1 MEKGTNR
8 RGISEVI
15 VSLLLLAITVVGG
28 IIAFT
33 LVTSDTSILQ
43 AGTIDTTTKSN
54 VKIIGFDTRDNE
66 NLLGIGAIDNSFDS
80 GLTIGTEF
88 IVLKIRNTGT
98 SIIFINSI
106 IVNEVAHNFSPT
118 AANAEIG
125 TTLPAAGEFS
135 ILPALSSVTK
145 QQQTAEVN
153 ENRDARIVV
162 RLSASIDTG
171 DLDNPTKILLDK
183 GMRIQ
188 VDTGSFDNRVVVIPS
203 GATR

>member
-1 MEKGTNR
+1 MEKGTSR

-28 IIAFT
+28 IVAFT
-33 LVTSDTSILQ
+33 IVTSDTGTLQ
-43 AGTIDTTTKSN
+43 AGTIDTTTKST
-54 VKIIGFDTRDNE
+54 VKIIGFDTRDGT
-66 NLLGIGAIDNSFDS
+66 NLLGLADVDNTFDS
-80 GLTIGTEF
+80 GLTIGTEH

-118 AANAEIG
+118 ATGDLASGG
-125 TTLPAAGEFS
+125 TPPSAGEFS
-135 ILPALSSVTK
+135 ILPFGSTTQKA
-145 QQQTAEVN
+145 TAQVD
-153 ENRDARIVV
+153 ENRDVRIVV
-162 RLSASIDTG
+162 RLSSSIDG
-171 DLDNPTKILLDK
+171 DGSGAPSNIPLDK

-203 GATR
+203 GATG